1 MGLLKKTLLAALVCN
16 FASLAQATVLFSDNF
31 NRADSNT
38 VGNGWVELEDD
49 ADDVAIWNNSMRLRD
64 TLPGNPD
71 AASTNALS
79 TAGYT
84 DIILT
89 FDWAASN
96 NTEPSDDLYVDWSS
110 DGINYTTLFHTALG
124 GSGFESVALGPL
136 GIGGHDPFY
145 LRFWTDVS
153 TSSEWAAIDNVVL
166 SGTAV
171 VANNPSTVPEPGT
184 LALFGL
190 GILGFA
196 GARRFAAARI

>member
-1 MGLLKKTLLAALVCN
+1 MELLKKALLAALLCN

-31 NRADSNT
+31 NRSDNNT

-49 ADDVAIWNNSMRLRD
+49 ANDVAIWNNSMRLRD
-64 TLPGNPD
+64 YLPGNPD

-84 DIILT
+84 DITLT
-89 FDWAASN
+89 FDWAASD
-96 NTEPSDDLYVDWSS
+96 NTESSDDLYVDWSS
-110 DGINYTTLFHTALG
+110 DGVTYHTLFHTGLG
-124 GSGFESVALGPL
+124 GSGFESVSLGPL

-153 TSSEWAAIDNVVL
+153 QSSEWAAIDNVVL

-190 GILGFA
+190 GIQIGRA
-196 GARRFAAARI
+196 HV